1 MAATSSNNQYSRAHY
16 VTMLASLNLLSKSY
30 ASILLDR
37 FILGNYGST
46 KTAKTF
52 ISVSFQMTRRLN
64 HAGWYWYSL
73 PVSYTH
79 LTLPTIYSV

>member
-1 MAATSSNNQYSRAHY
+1 
-16 VTMLASLNLLSKSY
+16 MLASLNLLSKSY

-37 FILGNYGST
+37 FILGDYGST

-73 PVSYTH
+73 
-79 LTLPTIYSV
+79 L